1 MRTLKEVQEMITSY
15 QQELHDELQNLTA
28 LRVAAANN
36 PFDASKRYFIY
47 NEIEESKESVDYL
60 HAKIDALTWVLK

>member
-36 PFDASKRYFIY
+36 PFDATSVY
-47 NEIEESKESVDYL
+47 NEIEESKENVDYL